1 MGFDWT
7 AGSLGVGLS
16 DDLERAVVVLNLNP
30 AIWETIAATGR
41 NSSIR
46 VGWRLQLIREGAAG
60 FMAFLTKA
68 VRFMV
73 GFRLLVLLLVVPHAS
88 GLQVQ

>member
-46 VGWRLQLIREGAAG
+46 VW
-60 FMAFLTKA
+60 MATTA
-68 VRFMV
+68 N
-73 GFRLLVLLLVVPHAS
+73 S
-88 GLQVQ
+88 GRGCRIYGISH